1 MFSVNNHF
9 GLKSPGKVVVLKT
22 DQITTSVKMEQ
33 WWSTQHW
40 EINYISVHPWYLQI
54 NLYKAGAS
62 QSKIL
67 PLSLLKDISLIQ
79 SIVAMAFLRIKQWQQ
94 YFRLITT
101 FYSFIVVFT
110 TILSYLVSL
119 LSTVTN
125 AISMR
130 KDQQSK
136 KKISNIFKTQT
147 ILQELAKIL

>member
-1 MFSVNNHF
+1 M
-9 GLKSPGKVVVLKT
+9 L
-22 DQITTSVKMEQ
+22 
-33 WWSTQHW
+33 
-40 EINYISVHPWYLQI
+40 
-54 NLYKAGAS
+54 AS
-62 QSKIL
+62 QKYYHQA
-67 PLSLLKDISLIQ
+67 LLVKDISLIQ

-119 LSTVTN
+119 LSSVTN

-136 KKISNIFKTQT
+136 KKISDIFKTQT
-147 ILQELAKIL
+147 ILQELAKRL